1 MADKAKIS
9 TKQAYTLFLLA
20 VFSPLIRLVSTSGG
34 GRAGWVS
41 LIISCGIFCG
51 LVALLGAY
59 FKHKNNA
66 DLYSLYKS
74 AFGKIIAKILV
85 LVYAGWVFI
94 LAGFYLRAF
103 GEKFAGLIM
112 PGVPAGFFKIT
123 LLALIFIIL
132 SGKFQSFALLSNVFF
147 YVVLLA
153 LGSVFFLQIPRIHH
167 ENLLPVTQYDVQN
180 IMLGTLPTLG
190 IFVYLTPLMFLGDEI
205 EKKHRFKKF
214 GFFSALVLLGAGLVI
229 FVTTVGVFGK
239 DLAATMEQPFLMSVK
254 TMGAQGALERLES
267 VFLLL
272 WVVTDLAIIVMF
284 LHILL
289 KLISLLTGEERGEP
303 CKVYKSPILLGVYV
317 LSLVSVLGER
327 MGLMI
332 SLGLGLGVPVI
343 AIMIYRL
350 KTLFSKSLSK
360 SDTLPTAPAQSQS
373 DQAQAAQSETRA
385 TTAPKTSRTE

>member
-1 MADKAKIS
+1 MANKAKIS
-9 TKQAYTLFLLA
+9 TKQAYTLFLLS
-20 VFSPLIRLVSTSGG
+20 VFSPLIRLVSAGAG

-41 LIISCGIFCG
+41 LLVSCGIFCG
-51 LVALLGAY
+51 LVALLGVY

-66 DLYSLYKS
+66 DLYTLYES
-74 AFGKIIAKILV
+74 AFGKILARILV
-85 LVYAGWVFI
+85 LVYAAWVFM

-153 LGSVFFLQIPRIHH
+153 LGTVFFLQIPRIHH
-167 ENLLPVTQYDVQN
+167 TNLLPVTQYDIQN
-180 IMLGTLPTLG
+180 IMLGALPTLG
-190 IFVYLTPLMFLGDEI
+190 IFVYITPLMFLGDKI
-205 EKKHRFKKF
+205 ERCAGDSAPYRKL
-214 GFFSALVLLGAGLVI
+214 GFFSALVLLGAGLAI

-239 DLAATMEQPFLMSVK
+239 DLTATMEQPFLMSVK

-284 LHILL
+284 LHVLL
-289 KLISLLTGEERGEP
+289 KLISVLTGECMGEP

-317 LSLVSVLGER
+317 LSLVTVFDENTS
-327 MGLMI
+327 LMI
-332 SLGLGLGVPVI
+332 SLGLGLGVPMAAV
-343 AIMIYRL
+343 MLYKL
-350 KTLFSKSLSK
+350 KKALHKQEECDIIK
-360 SDTLPTAPAQSQS
+360 K
-373 DQAQAAQSETRA
+373 RG
-385 TTAPKTSRTE
+385 